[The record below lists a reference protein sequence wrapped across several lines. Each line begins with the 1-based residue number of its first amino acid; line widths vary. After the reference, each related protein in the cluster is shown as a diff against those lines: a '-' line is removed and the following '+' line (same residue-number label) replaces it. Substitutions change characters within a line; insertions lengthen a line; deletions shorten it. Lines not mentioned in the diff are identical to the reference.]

1 MTIVKEREIACAVCG
16 TKSTQFVTLSTN
28 SIGHGQYLDTWETGS
43 GGSIQHCQQC
53 QFVSYDLSKCS
64 DDEKEIVQSDGY
76 SNFLLEDIVDLPAI
90 QATHLEKD
98 DFLCWVDL
106 FCNLKEAKF
115 FLASSYIQEKL
126 GKYDSAVWEAISA
139 AWTCEAGENK
149 EEKEASVKCRKEAL
163 RLIKKAKKHSQPI
176 SPQPG
181 MSEAIEIDLMRRSA
195 LFDEA
200 RKVIRIAKAIDL
212 DETIARVIDFQ
223 EVLIGADDVEAHE
236 IAEATFHSE
245 YGWSLGVAVICLP
258 GLATYRSPY
267 TLVGRRYQT

>member
-28 SIGHGQYLDTWETGS
+28 SIGRRQYLDTWETGS
-43 GGSIQHCQQC
+43 AWSSIQHCQQC
-53 QFVSYDLSKCS
+53 QYVSYDLSQCS
-64 DDEKEIVQSDGY
+64 DDEKEIVQSGGY
-76 SNFLLEDIVDLPAI
+76 NNFLLEDIFDLQGIEPLTFEERDDFINRVDLIA
-90 QATHLEKD
+90 
-98 DFLCWVDL
+98 
-106 FCNLKEAKF
+106 NLVEAKF
-115 FLASSYIQEKL
+115 FLASSYLQEKL

-163 RLIKKAKKHSQPI
+163 RLMKKAKKHSQPI
-176 SPQPG
+176 SAQPG
-181 MSEAIEIDLMRRSA
+181 VSEAIEIDLMRRAA

-223 EVLIGADDVEAHE
+223 EVLIGAGDLEAHT
-236 IAEATFHSE
+236 ISEATS
-245 YGWSLGVAVICLP
+245 
-258 GLATYRSPY
+258 R
-267 TLVGRRYQT
+267 